1 MAENKAK
8 RIITSALV
16 VLVAF
21 TLACACFINTA
32 IPTAALASGAEDS
45 LDFSLEGSEYT
56 ESLSPSELLGVLG
69 FDISEAEGRYLDRT
83 SPIFFSYDVGM
94 TTAGI
99 RVILKPSGDLEVLAA
114 SYSYTAR
121 NGASVSWN
129 PVRVSFGGKTVE
141 LAPTGDADFPMGTVL
156 LDTGVDPEDTEAF
169 VSVEYESTFSLS
181 YELISELLCG
191 AYTDAVLASEKIQA
205 EAANY
210 EALSEKY
217 AADRA
222 RYLDYLIK
230 NEEYLAKKALYEEY
244 LDKRDAYDLSV
255 WVREEYERKLAEYE
269 RLSEE
274 YRIFKEVTEPEY
286 DAAYARYLAYKDAYD
301 YYAAHELAEYEAA
314 MKEAEAFREHLKIIE
329 TVKTPMTDGRTL
341 YDAIMG
347 STVTQVL
354 SRQKEIVAAGVPEE
368 LVTLAG
374 VCTENLRELFT
385 GYFSLKTEEE
395 KYFYYAGHYTDFR
408 DNFYNL
414 LRALDYFYTF
424 DNNKGLVR
432 TELIKSDKAKKYVI
446 LLAQLYTVTSALHDG
461 KIYTYRNGGD
471 GREFTSSYTW
481 SYSLTQKQEAY
492 GNATVVTALSMLE
505 NKVYLTD
512 TNSASPY
519 EGQFPELFEK
529 PEPPEEVQKPGKP
542 IPVYEP
548 TEPAFVPVPGD
559 EPTPVDEPTAPEE
572 VLDPGEEPEPY
583 VPTDEELWLA
593 DELKAGSFTLREPI
607 LTDQALTRTYIINKK
622 ISPLEST
629 TVSFY
634 LSGTDEPIYVTT
646 VDSGTAV
653 NYRGPVPSK
662 PTDAKHHYEFSH
674 WVDGDGERVDLTRVE
689 GGQLMLYPA
698 FKTYDVKYPVTFI
711 INGVSETRRF
721 GYGEIPSPTNMPEDY
736 RDEAYVYTFAS
747 WDVPLAP
754 VSGIATYTAVY
765 EKTPYYEVRWHVGDT
780 VISEEYTEGK
790 TPVCPVPKPTLA
802 TDGTYV
808 YTFLFWDKDFKSVT
822 SDADYTAVFKKSYL
836 LPVGNYGATMSEDDG
851 GVSIDLTKTGKDTLN
866 VSPVLESLHG
876 KGLSLVTSVGTVY
889 FDSDTVGRML
899 DGGVRRV
906 GIVTDTEGSR
916 FDFTVIAEG
925 AGRSLTDEITYRV
938 DLCLPES
945 FVSAMRLYSTSGGD
959 RTFVPYTVSGECFTA
974 EGLVQGKTYSLAMLY
989 KIGVMASDGLTVTP
1003 AAELAAVGERVEFSL
1018 LFDDGVALN
1027 KLYFITEDGTA
1038 VQILDDFFVMPEGD
1052 VKLFGSTVYAT
1063 YKIRFVNYD
1072 GRYITRTCKWGEIPT
1087 APTFV
1092 RNSDGVYS
1100 YTFVGWDS
1108 EPSAVTGDFTYTAV
1122 YEGTPLPP
1130 KSTERTFDSD
1140 FEKFKYY
1147 ALLYAISVYRY
1158 RAVVIVSFA
1167 VSLGSLVGLIVL
1179 KKHRKKH
1186 PIS

>member
-1 MAENKAK
+1 MAENKVK
-8 RIITSALV
+8 RIITPVLV
-16 VLVAF
+16 MLVAF

-32 IPTAALASGAEDS
+32 IPAAALASGAEDS
-45 LDFSLEGSEYT
+45 LDFSIEGSEYT

-69 FDISEAEGRYLDRT
+69 YDVSEAEGQYLDRAK
-83 SPIFFSYDVGM
+83 SLSFSYDVGM

-141 LAPTGDADFPMGTVL
+141 LAPTGDADFPMGAEFF
-156 LDTGVDPEDTEAF
+156 DTGVDPEDTEAF
-169 VSVEYESTFSLS
+169 VTVEYESTFTLS
-181 YELISELLCG
+181 YELVNELLCG
-191 AYTDAVLASEKIQA
+191 AYTDALLASEKIQA
-205 EAANY
+205 EADAY
-210 EALSEKY
+210 ERLAEKY

-222 RYLDYLIK
+222 RFLDYLIK
-230 NEEYLAKKALYEEY
+230 NEEYLAKKALYEAY
-244 LDKRDAYDLSV
+244 LDQRDAYDLSV
-255 WVREEYERKLAEYE
+255 LMREEYEKKLAEYE

-274 YRIFKEVTEPEY
+274 YKIFKEVTEPEY

-301 YYAAHELAEYEAA
+301 YYEAHELAEYEAA
-314 MKEAEAFREHLKIIE
+314 RKQAEAFREHLKIID

-341 YDAIMG
+341 YDAITG

-374 VCTENLRELFT
+374 VCTENLRELFA

-395 KYFYYAGHYTDFR
+395 KYFYYAGHYKDFC

-461 KIYTYRNGGD
+461 KIYTYKGGGD
-471 GREFTSSYTW
+471 GREFTPSYTW
-481 SYSLTQKQEAY
+481 SYSLTPKQEAY

-505 NKVYLTD
+505 NKAYLTD
-512 TNSASPY
+512 TNSATPY

-529 PEPPEEVQKPGKP
+529 PEPPEEVQKPVKP
-542 IPVYEP
+542 TPVYEP

-572 VLDPGEEPEPY
+572 VLDPGEEPVPY
-583 VPTDEELWLA
+583 VPTDEELWL
-593 DELKAGSFTLREPI
+593 DRELKAGSFALREPV
-607 LTDQALTRTYIINKK
+607 LSDKALTRTYTINKK

-634 LSGTDEPIYVTT
+634 LLGEDEPSYVTT

-653 NYRGPVPSK
+653 NYRGPIPTK
-662 PTDAKHHYEFSH
+662 PTDAKHHYQFSH
-674 WVDGDGERVDLTRVE
+674 WVNVDGERVDLTRVE

-698 FKTYDVKYPVTFI
+698 FVTHDVKYPVTFVV
-711 INGVSETRRF
+711 NGVSQTQRF
-721 GYGEIPSPTNMPEDY
+721 KYGEMPSPTCTPEDY
-736 RDEAYVYTFAS
+736 RDESYIYTFVS
-747 WDVPLAP
+747 WDKTLTP
-754 VSGIATYTAVY
+754 VTGSVTYTAVY
-765 EKTPYYEVRWHVGDT
+765 EKTEYYTVKWHVGDT
-780 VISEEYTEGK
+780 VYSEEYRKGQM
-790 TPVCPVPKPTLA
+790 PVCPVPNPTLA
-802 TDGTYV
+802 PDGTYV
-808 YTFLFWDKDFKSVT
+808 YTFLFWNKEITSVT
-822 SDADYTAVFKKSYL
+822 ADADYTAVFQKSYL
-836 LPVGNYGATMSEDDG
+836 LPVGNYGATMSEGDG
-851 GVSIDLTKTGKDTLN
+851 GVSIDLRGTDATAVDI
-866 VSPVLESLHG
+866 SPVIGSLSG
-876 KGLSLVTSVGTVY
+876 KSLSLVTNVGTVY
-889 FDSDTVGRML
+889 FDSEAVGRML
-899 DGGVRRV
+899 DGGVRKI
-906 GIVTDTEGSR
+906 GIVTGGEGSC
-916 FDFTVIAEG
+916 FGFTVTLEG
-925 AGRSLTDEITYRV
+925 VRRALADGLTYNAKLHLPRSFD
-938 DLCLPES
+938 P
-945 FVSAMRLYSTSGGD
+945 AMRLYSVMGAEKL
-959 RTFVPYTVSGECFTA
+959 FVPYTVSDESFA
-974 EGLVQGKTYSLAMLY
+974 VQNLVAGQTYSLARLY
-989 KIGVMASDGLTVTP
+989 KVGALVSEGVTLIPSKD
-1003 AAELAAVGERVEFSL
+1003 LAAVGERVEFSL

-1052 VKLFGSTVYAT
+1052 VKLFGSTVDAT

-1108 EPSAVTGDFTYTAV
+1108 ELSAVTGDFTYTAV
-1122 YEGTPLPP
+1122 YESAPLPP
-1130 KSTERTFDSD
+1130 KSTERTFDSG

-1158 RAVVIVSFA
+1158 RVAVIVSFA
-1167 VSLGSLVGLIVL
+1167 VSAGSLVGLIVF
-1179 KKHRKKH
+1179 KKYRKKH